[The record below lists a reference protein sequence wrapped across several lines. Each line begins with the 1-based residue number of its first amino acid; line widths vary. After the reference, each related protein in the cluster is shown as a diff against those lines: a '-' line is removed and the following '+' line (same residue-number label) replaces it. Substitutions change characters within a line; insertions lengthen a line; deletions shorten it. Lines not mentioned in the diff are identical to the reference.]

1 MRAVRVVVVDVVADH
16 AAGVVERL
24 ELVAPD
30 DAFLEL
36 REEALDERLRLRIA
50 VAAAAVG
57 DA

>member
-1 MRAVRVVVVDVVADH
+1 MVDVVADH
-16 AAGVVERL
+16 PAGVVERL

-30 DAFLEL
+30 DALLEL

-57 DA
+57 DSEVLQV